1 MNSLGKKE
9 GDGMNFTWLNDATFE
24 TLLIT
29 ANVIILGGLVMW
41 WLILHYQIVHAA
53 RIEALEKEWRP

>member
-1 MNSLGKKE
+1 
-9 GDGMNFTWLNDATFE
+9 MNFTWLNDATFE